1 MLLLLSEIL
10 SSLISSVETFE
21 LKAQWQYYV
30 CLLSNFLGFPSFRS
44 QEKVF
49 VKLEKSLGV

>member
-21 LKAQWQYYV
+21 LKGTMAIL
-30 CLLSNFLGFPSFRS
+30 CLPFKQFSRIPQF
-44 QEKVF
+44 QEPGKG
-49 VKLEKSLGV
+49 LC